1 MHALI
6 LERNKMVA
14 RRVAR
19 AFTAAGATASIVDDP
34 AQATAQLASADVL
47 CADTFDGEYV
57 VEQVRARG
65 LRAVLWT
72 AEPIKRALRYMLDTP
87 SIDHVLGRRDFE
99 SAPRLWEVLALARR
113 MVAPTTGPLPL
124 AAYLDWGFATL
135 ELDVRTARD
144 RDTAVAR
151 VQDFVGGLQVPKRQ
165 AELAGEVAH
174 ELIMNAIYDA
184 PVDATGQPRFAADR
198 KAEIRLADHER
209 PSIRLAADGG
219 RVVFQVC
226 DPFGRL
232 ERRRVLD
239 SLSRALATGELDR
252 SGGGAGLGLAQ
263 CHHASSALFFDI
275 APGQHTEVTA
285 VFDLELNVR
294 ELRTQA
300 KSLHF
305 WSA

>member
-135 ELDVRTARD
+135 ELV
-144 RDTAVAR
+144 
-151 VQDFVGGLQVPKRQ
+151 
-165 AELAGEVAH
+165 
-174 ELIMNAIYDA
+174 NAIYDA